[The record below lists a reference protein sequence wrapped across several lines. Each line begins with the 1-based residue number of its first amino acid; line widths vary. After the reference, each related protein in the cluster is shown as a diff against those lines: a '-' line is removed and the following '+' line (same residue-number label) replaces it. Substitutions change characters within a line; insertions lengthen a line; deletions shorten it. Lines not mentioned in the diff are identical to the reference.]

1 MKYKTIIVEV
11 AGHVA
16 TVTLNRPDK
25 LNAFNQRM
33 CDEFEHLWHAVR
45 LDDDV
50 RVIVLQA
57 NGERAFC
64 TGVDVREGIDLADNV
79 WSQRDPGVQ
88 LGPKYNKVWKPL
100 VTALHGWSRAERFTG
115 STSPTSSSAPTMPRS
130 STRTSAME

>member
-1 MKYKTIIVEV
+1 MKYETIIVEV

-25 LNAFNQRM
+25 LNAFNQQM
-33 CDEFEHLWHAVR
+33 CDEFEHLWNGVR

-50 RVIVLQA
+50 RAIVLQA

-64 TGVDVREGIDLADNV
+64 TGVDVREGIDLAPNV

-100 VTALHGWSRAERFTG
+100 VTALHGMVAG
-115 STSPTSSSAPTMPRS
+115 
-130 STRTSAME
+130 